1 MSKKQSID
9 QSQIDAVIDL
19 IDRETAIYSKNDDIC
34 PSRIIALRKFS
45 ASLKG
50 K

>member
-1 MSKKQSID
+1 MSKKQSTD

-19 IDRETAIYSKNDDIC
+19 IDRETAMYSTNDDIC
-34 PSRIIALRKFS
+34 PLRIIALRKFA
-45 ASLKG
+45 ASLKS

>member
-1 MSKKQSID
+1 MSKKQTPD

-19 IDRETAIYSKNDDIC
+19 IDRETSLYSSNDDIC
-34 PSRIIALRKFS
+34 PPRIIALRKFA